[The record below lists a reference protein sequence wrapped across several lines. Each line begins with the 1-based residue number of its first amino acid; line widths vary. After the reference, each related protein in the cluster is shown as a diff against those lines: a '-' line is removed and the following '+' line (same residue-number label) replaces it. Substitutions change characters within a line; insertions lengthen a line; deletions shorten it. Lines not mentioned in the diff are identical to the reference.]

1 MQKKTHIGSSEPT
14 HLSPTEIIELGSTF
28 WIEEKAL
35 AYSNYQETQSL
46 EDLKSY
52 ERANECFKLVQCFT
66 VFEV

>member
-14 HLSPTEIIELGSTF
+14 NLSPKEIIELGSTF
-28 WIEEKAL
+28 WIEERAL
-35 AYSNYQETQSL
+35 TYSKYHETQSL